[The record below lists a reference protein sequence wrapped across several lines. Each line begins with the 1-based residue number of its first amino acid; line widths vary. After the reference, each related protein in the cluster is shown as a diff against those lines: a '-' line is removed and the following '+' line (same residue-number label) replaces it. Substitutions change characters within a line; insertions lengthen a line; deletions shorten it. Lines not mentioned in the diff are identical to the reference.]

1 MASFTFNTTATEDN
15 WFGQARTIWNQDNG
29 TSLTAAQFFD
39 LMVREPGRAR
49 CQAIV
54 ETRAQHDRTNAFN
67 AFDTATPAVRAQ
79 VRTLLGL

>member
-1 MASFTFNTTATEDN
+1 MASFTINTSTTEDN
-15 WFGQARTIWNQDNG
+15 WFSQARTIYNQDNG

-54 ETRAQHDRTNAFN
+54 EARAQLDRSSAFA
-67 AFDTATPAVRAQ
+67 AFDSASPSVRAQ